1 VTPGRGLPQVR
12 GLRLF
17 DNSPLAWSVHLAHP
31 IRRSESAPSVYPA
44 RPVCA
49 GTSSAISTT
58 PHPAQP
64 YHARDLVRNRASYLT
79 VSNFHSD
86 HSNREPEPVLA
97 TVADF

>member
-1 VTPGRGLPQVR
+1 MTPGRGLPEVR

-17 DNSPLAWSVHLAHP
+17 DNSPSAWSVHPAHP
-31 IRRSESAPSVYPA
+31 IRRSESASSVFPA
-44 RPVCA
+44 RRLRRNID
-49 GTSSAISTT
+49 AISTT

-64 YHARDLVRNRASYLT
+64 YHARDLVRNRALHLT